1 MGRHERTDVAYHRTR
16 AATYD
21 RDITTDFGV
30 YDDLVLPWVFDHL
43 SRLPGT
49 RALDLGCG
57 TGSLT
62 VLLARQG
69 LTVEALDH
77 SPDMLAVARSKTE
90 AEGLSGSV
98 TFSEGDIRSI
108 PLPDASFDVV
118 TCQRVLHHVAE
129 ADAVISEVARVL
141 KPGGVFYLSDQ
152 VLDEA
157 PLVARL
163 KRLWRIVGRKPQ
175 LDEHDAFLR
184 EHEVHWR
191 PEELLALLDDCGF
204 TYKRRSFGHVGLQTA
219 VPPAVRRRLIWL
231 LSFPWRRGDM
241 LFVVAV
247 LHAAS

>member
-1 MGRHERTDVAYHRTR
+1 MGSHEKSDVAYHRAR

-21 RDITTDFGV
+21 RDITADYGV
-30 YDDLVLPWVFDHL
+30 YDDLVLPWVFDHI
-43 SRLPGT
+43 SASPGT

-62 VLLARQG
+62 VLLARHG

-77 SPDMLAVARSKTE
+77 SPDMLAVARDKAA

-108 PLPDASFDVV
+108 PLPDASFDIV
-118 TCQRVLHHVAE
+118 TCQRVLHHVPE
-129 ADAVISEVARVL
+129 ADVVISEVARVL

-163 KRLWRIVGRKPQ
+163 KSLWRTVSRKQP
-175 LDEHDAFLR
+175 DDRDAFLR

-191 PEELLALLDDCGF
+191 PDELLALLEDRGF
-204 TYKRRSFGHVGLQTA
+204 TYERRSFGHIGLQTA
-219 VPPAVRRRLIWL
+219 VPPRVRRRLIWL

-241 LFVVAV
+241 LFVLAV
-247 LHAAS
+247 LHATS